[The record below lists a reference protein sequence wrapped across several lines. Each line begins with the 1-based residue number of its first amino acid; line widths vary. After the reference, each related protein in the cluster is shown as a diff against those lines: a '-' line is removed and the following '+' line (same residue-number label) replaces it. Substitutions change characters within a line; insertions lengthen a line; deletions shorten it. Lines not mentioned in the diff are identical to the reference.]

1 MTKHP
6 ETFMPLI
13 HYVIVLIDDIL
24 SKVMLDFRQ
33 TLLQFIDVVNLMTVA
48 YTSVHTMYPCQ
59 RRTF

>member
-1 MTKHP
+1 
-6 ETFMPLI
+6 MPLI